1 MIKFMLKIL
10 FIILSISHTNL
21 AFASDSNTNSPNQ
34 IAINVI
40 EGALLSLKTL
50 KDKNSASTYNIEA
63 LVLNKLMPNV
73 NMDYATKLMLGKHWG
88 KLNDKQKIH
97 FKDYVTRS
105 IVNDYVGLL
114 KSYKNIDDLNIS
126 VEPGSETRDN
136 EASVKLHISFN
147 KKNEQ
152 YFITLKMVKINQW
165 LIYDAVFPG
174 LSMLE
179 YYKKNFNSIIKRKG
193 LDGLIATISNN

>member
-1 MIKFMLKIL
+1 MLKRL
-10 FIILSISHTNL
+10 FIILAILHINL
-21 AFASDSNTNSPNQ
+21 SFASGSNTNTPNQ
-34 IAINVI
+34 IAVNVI

-50 KDKNSASTYNIEA
+50 KDKNSASTYNIET

-114 KSYKNIDDLNIS
+114 KSYKNINDLNIS

-193 LDGLIATISNN
+193 MDGLIAVISSN